1 MLLFLLNPS
10 AGVPVYLQIVEQVRH
25 AIDTGVLQLGD
36 VLPGIRTLAQELV
49 VSHNTVAK
57 AYSELEHEGL
67 IEMRHGSGA
76 YVLARDRA
84 TLAADTV
91 RLAQERV
98 RLMVA
103 ALREDGFADDGIRR
117 LLEAELLSAQPAR
130 VSTQR

>member
-1 MLLFLLNPS
+1 MLLFQLNPS

-25 AIDTGVLQLGD
+25 AIDTGVLQHGD

-76 YVLARDRA
+76 YVLARLHSTPDAVAVRA
-84 TLAADTV
+84 
-91 RLAQERV
+91 AQRRV
-98 RLMVA
+98 HVLV
-103 ALREDGFADDGIRR
+103 
-117 LLEAELLSAQPAR
+117 
-130 VSTQR
+130 